1 MVKTITLTRARARLG
16 TLCEQDVKDK
26 TIVLIRRRSKKN
38 VVLISATELS
48 GLMETLHLLKS
59 PRNAERLLTA
69 INLAADSLASQRG
82 TKS

>member
-16 TLCEQDVKDK
+16 TLCEQVVKDK
-26 TIVLIRRRSKKN
+26 TIVLIRVGVRRTSF
-38 VVLISATELS
+38 LFLLLS
-48 GLMETLHLLKS
+48 CLGLMETLHLLKS